1 MKASRV
7 TRICF
12 TLSGIKDYRISGMA
26 EIIAGSAHGLI
37 EQGRKFT
44 QAFLSGADCHGY
56 RHLKVILYHRPD
68 FFAQTSDDRLIIFHS
83 CSRQYKH
90 QAVQLPAHQTAAVEI
105 TSCHLTD
112 NIFCKGNHFFL
123 VFSGKSLRKTLKPV
137 IEADNHKH
145 WLLKRLLCLLKPFCG
160 LVSDQKLLDQT
171 ADPVCFGGKA
181 RGRFFICKPCQFA
194 ALFCKL

>member
-123 VFSGKSLRKTLKPV
+123 VFSGKSLRKNP
-137 IEADNHKH
+137 
-145 WLLKRLLCLLKPFCG
+145 
-160 LVSDQKLLDQT
+160 QT
-171 ADPVCFGGKA
+171 
-181 RGRFFICKPCQFA
+181 RN
-194 ALFCKL
+194 